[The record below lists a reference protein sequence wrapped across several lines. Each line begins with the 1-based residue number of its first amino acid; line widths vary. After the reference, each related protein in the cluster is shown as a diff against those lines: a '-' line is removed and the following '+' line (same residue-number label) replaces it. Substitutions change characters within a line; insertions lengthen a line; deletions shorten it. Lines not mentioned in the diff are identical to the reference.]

1 MDLSIAPQ
9 WLLISQRDRDSCR
22 DRDRDRERESD
33 INCLLIEAHST
44 TYEVVMTKKKKT
56 NLNLIKLLDSTTS
69 L

>member
-22 DRDRDRERESD
+22 DRDRERESD
-33 INCLLIEAHST
+33 VNCLLIEAHST

-56 NLNLIKLLDSTTS
+56 NLNLIKLLASTTS